1 MEKPFLVICV
11 THMLIEVNLLIQV
24 ALIPVITQEFKLSL
38 LEASLIATVP
48 SFVQLLMYI
57 PSGYF
62 YDHFGVKRLLF
73 ASMLIEGVSGLLVSQ
88 TNSFW
93 TLVLGIS
100 LLKVSSPLYHISGL
114 SQISKILKPYQMNRS
129 MGFHNALGNLGSA
142 VGVLTLAIFL
152 STLGWRWTYLFW
164 SFPVL
169 AWGFLISRSLH
180 LQAERPKRT
189 EVDGKRSL
197 RRLPFVLSSGFLLFL
212 IVIAVRELGAT
223 GSSTFMTTFFVNAK
237 YMSESTASLVF
248 GLGPF
253 VGVIGSLGGGY
264 LSERTGGIK
273 ALGWMILGCAGALFV
288 LPLIPQFS
296 LIVLVYIVYSFFTNG
311 VWSPMNALVADMLPS
326 TDAGLGFSVYFFTDG
341 LTTAI
346 APTLAAGAIEL
357 SGVWFVFP
365 FSALFLVSSFIMLQ
379 FLPRHRKRLATQL

>member
-24 ALIPVITQEFKLSL
+24 ALIPVITKEFRLSL
-38 LEASLIATVP
+38 LEASLIATIP
-48 SFVQLLMYI
+48 SFVQLLMNI
-57 PSGYF
+57 PSGYL
-62 YDHFGVKRLLF
+62 YDRFGVKRLLF
-73 ASMLIEGVSGLLVSQ
+73 ASMLIEGLSGFLVSQ

-100 LLKVSSPLYHISGL
+100 LMRVSSPLYHVSGL
-114 SQISKILKPYQMNRS
+114 GQTSKIVKPDKISRS

-142 VGVLTLAIFL
+142 MGVVTLAIFL

-164 SFPVL
+164 GFPIL
-169 AWGFLISRSLH
+169 AWGLLIPRLLH
-180 LQAERPKRT
+180 LQDEGPKRT
-189 EVDGKRSL
+189 ELSGTGSL

-212 IVIAVRELGAT
+212 IVVAVREVGAT
-223 GSSTFMTTFFVNAK
+223 GSSTFMTTFFVNTK
-237 YMSESTASLVF
+237 YMSESTASLIF

-253 VGVIGSLGGGY
+253 VGAIGSLGSGY
-264 LSERTGGIK
+264 LGERTGAVK
-273 ALGWMILGCAGALFV
+273 ALGWMIIGCAGSLFV

-296 LIVLVYIVYSFFTNG
+296 MIILAYVLYSFFSNAM
-311 VWSPMNALVADMLPS
+311 WSPMNALVVDMLPS

-341 LTTAI
+341 VTTSI
-346 APTLAAGAIEL
+346 APTLAAGVIEL

-365 FSALFLVSSFIMLQ
+365 FSAVFLVSSLVILH
-379 FLPRHRKRLATQL
+379 FLPRYRKRLSA